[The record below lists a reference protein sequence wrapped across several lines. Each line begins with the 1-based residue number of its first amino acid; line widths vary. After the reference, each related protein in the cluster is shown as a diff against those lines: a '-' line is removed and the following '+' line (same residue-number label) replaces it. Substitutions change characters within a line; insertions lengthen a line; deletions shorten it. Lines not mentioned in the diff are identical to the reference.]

1 LNYRAALYE
10 AIRLLDELPLS
21 QRLIRETH
29 KVLIQGVRGH
39 NRSPGE
45 YRVTREPPRKLAAWR
60 AVADLSDLA
69 HLSRGVAVVS
79 KCTQD
84 LDDMVTATKLA
95 RQFGRQ
101 AFGEN
106 PAKGV
111 LCWIEAARRDP
122 TAPRDFYW

>member
-1 LNYRAALYE
+1 M
-10 AIRLLDELPLS
+10 ITG
-21 QRLIRETH
+21 QRKEQANDGH
-29 KVLIQGVRGH
+29 QG
-39 NRSPGE
+39 P
-45 YRVTREPPRKLAAWR
+45 
-60 AVADLSDLA
+60 DDLA
-69 HLSRGVAVVS
+69 HLSRGAAVVS

>member
-1 LNYRAALYE
+1 M
-10 AIRLLDELPLS
+10 
-21 QRLIRETH
+21 
-29 KVLIQGVRGH
+29 
-39 NRSPGE
+39 
-45 YRVTREPPRKLAAWR
+45 
-60 AVADLSDLA
+60 
-69 HLSRGVAVVS
+69 VS